1 MTLRQKNR
9 IKNLK
14 MNPKKIKQRQKSLLF
29 FVKFLIKIKKMTKI
43 NFYKIQKN
51 AIKKDVFRLK

>member
-1 MTLRQKNR
+1 
-9 IKNLK
+9 

-51 AIKKDVFRLK
+51 AIKNDVFRLK